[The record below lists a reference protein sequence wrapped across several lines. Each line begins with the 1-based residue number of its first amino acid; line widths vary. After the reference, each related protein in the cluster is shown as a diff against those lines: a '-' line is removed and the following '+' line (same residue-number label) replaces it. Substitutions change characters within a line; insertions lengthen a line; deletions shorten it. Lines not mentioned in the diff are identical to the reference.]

1 MFPSNH
7 SNIINYNSTSSP
19 ADFDRAALMDNS
31 RRNVNGLPIFDS
43 QRNLTGL
50 PIFGSQG
57 LAHQGQ
63 STIPNI
69 VPQPRSDQMGLQI
82 RGASHAKNYGQPHQ
96 TQNRHLPFHKDFL
109 PPGHAP
115 FSQLSMSGSSDMP
128 PGTPNE
134 YFPSIDTQL
143 RRPIISTPPA
153 VPEANF
159 QPPAGVTRPTTT
171 NQTEHTRPK
180 SATQLHS
187 GNAPPPPTN
196 NSLLHSSKTT
206 ETHPQIATQTT
217 SAVAPRTAEQLEADL
232 LAQITDFSNA
242 TQGVARGQSR
252 GRARGTGRGSRNTR
266 GGRGRGSKS
275 FAVVRGNHSTTS
287 PDEQLPDPPLTT
299 VDELPENNDNP
310 EDSEDPRKRHQ
321 LESSIMD
328 ELSKLPLDEL
338 RRRAAKYAEYR
349 RLTIDDRI
357 ELGKAYFA
365 YQREVY
371 LIVCKRKLQINPALG
386 HLGLLNRLRGSTN
399 FNDFCKYDEVASIT
413 YFDESIEFEERMHL
427 CGLLWKEVDD
437 KTKEQWKDADFVKSK
452 VIPDARTEPAD
463 LITLPAS
470 AISPSLPKS
479 RFKLNEWA
487 RETKKDLRNLSTAH
501 SVEGFVVLTSRDP
514 ESNILITGGS
524 LLGEQFIDMMTR
536 KTPNPFRSFFSF
548 VSGYVA
554 IKDMSGI
561 EPSPPVKPTK
571 NPKGLEDELLE
582 LHSKGKKPANL
593 DAVRGL
599 LAKALKDATHGTY
612 NSGWPGT
619 KTSETLNNL
628 GVVLKVKNNSHGV
641 TPQDFC
647 GRPSDMDKDRLKR
660 ILCAFGEGWV
670 EMTGPPSPQAD
681 EIGGVMEDEDS
692 DKTGRSEAGGA
703 RNSQAKK
710 ALQVGNTRKSRANKE
725 PGAVDARKS
734 RTKKAPGK
742 QRGLN
747 KNNGKKFPENYSD
760 RPSAKKRR
768 FIISDSEDDEAPAQT
783 SQQRASKK
791 QRAVALN
798 SLAEQSSQDGSD
810 KTGPH
815 FDDNGSSD
823 DGNLPD
829 V

>member
-1 MFPSNH
+1 
-7 SNIINYNSTSSP
+7 
-19 ADFDRAALMDNS
+19 
-31 RRNVNGLPIFDS
+31 
-43 QRNLTGL
+43 
-50 PIFGSQG
+50 
-57 LAHQGQ
+57 
-63 STIPNI
+63 
-69 VPQPRSDQMGLQI
+69 
-82 RGASHAKNYGQPHQ
+82 
-96 TQNRHLPFHKDFL
+96 
-109 PPGHAP
+109 
-115 FSQLSMSGSSDMP
+115 MSGSSDMP

-252 GRARGTGRGSRNTR
+252 GRARGTGRGSRSTR

-413 YFDESIEFEERMHL
+413 YFD
-427 CGLLWKEVDD
+427 
-437 KTKEQWKDADFVKSK
+437 
-452 VIPDARTEPAD
+452 
-463 LITLPAS
+463 
-470 AISPSLPKS
+470 
-479 RFKLNEWA
+479 
-487 RETKKDLRNLSTAH
+487 
-501 SVEGFVVLTSRDP
+501 
-514 ESNILITGGS
+514 
-524 LLGEQFIDMMTR
+524 
-536 KTPNPFRSFFSF
+536 
-548 VSGYVA
+548 
-554 IKDMSGI
+554 
-561 EPSPPVKPTK
+561 
-571 NPKGLEDELLE
+571 
-582 LHSKGKKPANL
+582 GKKPANL

-619 KTSETLNNL
+619 KTSETLKNL

-747 KNNGKKFPENYSD
+747 KTNGKKFPENYSD

-798 SLAEQSSQDGSD
+798 SLAEQSSQDRSD